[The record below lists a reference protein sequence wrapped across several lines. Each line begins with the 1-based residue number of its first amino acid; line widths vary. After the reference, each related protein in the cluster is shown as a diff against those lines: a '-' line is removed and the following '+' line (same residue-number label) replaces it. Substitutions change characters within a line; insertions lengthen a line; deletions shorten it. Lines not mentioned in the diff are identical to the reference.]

1 MKTGSSHGYTYY
13 VHQPNHD
20 KAVTEK
26 RKRYQNSKSDQSS
39 AFKFAMCVTIV
50 LLDIISML

>member
-26 RKRYQNSKSDQSS
+26 RKRYQISKSDQL
-39 AFKFAMCVTIV
+39 ADFQFAMCVTIAQ
-50 LLDIISML
+50 LGIISML